1 MTIIRIVI
9 MARMINNVEVKGGEK
24 CFNRASSKRPIKL
37 SGGPGR
43 IGRILPTNPRII
55 RIEPITIVMPSS
67 IDLFPSE
74 LD

>member
-1 MTIIRIVI
+1 MAKMMT
-9 MARMINNVEVKGGEK
+9 NVKVKGGEK
-24 CFNRASSKRPIKL
+24 CFNRASRKRPTKL

-43 IGRILPTNPRII
+43 IGRILPANPRSI

-67 IDLFPSE
+67 IHLSHDG